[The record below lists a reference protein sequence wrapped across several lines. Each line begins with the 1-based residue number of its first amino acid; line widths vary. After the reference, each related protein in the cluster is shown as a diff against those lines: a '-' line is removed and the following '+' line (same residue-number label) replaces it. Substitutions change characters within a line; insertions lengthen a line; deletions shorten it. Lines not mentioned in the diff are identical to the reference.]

1 MKIAFRMDDITPDMD
16 WKSFEAFE
24 QLFERYGCYPLLGIV
39 PDNLDPKLSVDP
51 AREAF
56 WKKMQELQEKG
67 WTLSMHGCHH
77 VYTTKRGGSFPLNAQ
92 SEFAGKSYEEQYRL
106 LESGQKKLLDRGIET
121 KLFMAPGHTFDKTT
135 LRALKAL
142 GFTHVTDGFGDLPYV
157 RSGMTFL
164 PIAFLRKYA
173 FSDREGMTTIVIHA
187 NHSTVAELKAYEEM
201 LDANRENIVPYSPS
215 HRRRNCPFNGT

>member
-67 WTLSMHGCHH
+67 WAAFHARLPSC
-77 VYTTKRGGSFPLNAQ
+77 VYNKKRRKLPVECPVGVCG
-92 SEFAGKSYEEQYRL
+92 EEL
-106 LESGQKKLLDRGIET
+106 
-121 KLFMAPGHTFDKTT
+121 
-135 LRALKAL
+135 
-142 GFTHVTDGFGDLPYV
+142 
-157 RSGMTFL
+157 
-164 PIAFLRKYA
+164 
-173 FSDREGMTTIVIHA
+173 
-187 NHSTVAELKAYEEM
+187 
-201 LDANRENIVPYSPS
+201 
-215 HRRRNCPFNGT
+215 

>member
-51 AREAF
+51 ARGVL
-56 WKKMQELQEKG
+56 KKIAGAAGKAGLDPFHASPSCVYNKKRQELSG
-67 WTLSMHGCHH
+67 ADAHRSL
-77 VYTTKRGGSFPLNAQ
+77 
-92 SEFAGKSYEEQYRL
+92 GKSYEEQYRL
-106 LESGQKKLLDRGIET
+106 LESGQKALGSRHRDRSCSWRQ
-121 KLFMAPGHTFDKTT
+121 GHTLTKMT
-135 LRALKAL
+135 LRKAL
-142 GFTHVTDGFGDLPYV
+142 GFTHVTDGFGDLPHV

-173 FSDREGMTTIVIHA
+173 FSDRRGNDDDRHSCQ
-187 NHSTVAELKAYEEM
+187 HSTVA
-201 LDANRENIVPYSPS
+201 
-215 HRRRNCPFNGT
+215 G

>member
-77 VYTTKRGGSFPLNAQ
+77 VYTTKR
-92 SEFAGKSYEEQYRL
+92 
-106 LESGQKKLLDRGIET
+106 
-121 KLFMAPGHTFDKTT
+121 HC
-135 LRALKAL
+135 
-142 GFTHVTDGFGDLPYV
+142 V
-157 RSGMTFL
+157 RSKRSGL
-164 PIAFLRKYA
+164 P
-173 FSDREGMTTIVIHA
+173 M
-187 NHSTVAELKAYEEM
+187 
-201 LDANRENIVPYSPS
+201 
-215 HRRRNCPFNGT
+215 

>member
-1 MKIAFRMDDITPDMD
+1 M
-16 WKSFEAFE
+16 
-24 QLFERYGCYPLLGIV
+24 
-39 PDNLDPKLSVDP
+39 
-51 AREAF
+51 
-56 WKKMQELQEKG
+56 
-67 WTLSMHGCHH
+67 
-77 VYTTKRGGSFPLNAQ
+77 NAQ

-121 KLFMAPGHTFDKTT
+121 KLFMAPGHTFDKMT

-173 FSDREGMTTIVIHA
+173 FSDREG
-187 NHSTVAELKAYEEM
+187 NDDDRHSCQPFHGSGAESLRR
-201 LDANRENIVPYSPS
+201 DA
-215 HRRRNCPFNGT
+215 

>member
-16 WKSFEAFE
+16 WKSFGAFE

-92 SEFAGKSYEEQYRL
+92 SELRISMRSSISFWKADRKSSWIAVSRRSCSWRL
-106 LESGQKKLLDRGIET
+106 AIPLT
-121 KLFMAPGHTFDKTT
+121 KRHC
-135 LRALKAL
+135 
-142 GFTHVTDGFGDLPYV
+142 V
-157 RSGMTFL
+157 RSKRSGL
-164 PIAFLRKYA
+164 P
-173 FSDREGMTTIVIHA
+173 M
-187 NHSTVAELKAYEEM
+187 
-201 LDANRENIVPYSPS
+201 
-215 HRRRNCPFNGT
+215 

>member
-67 WTLSMHGCHH
+67 WTRYPPHPAL
-77 VYTTKRGGSFPLNAQ
+77 YLQYWKRSPGFHRS
-92 SEFAGKSYEEQYRL
+92 
-106 LESGQKKLLDRGIET
+106 SG
-121 KLFMAPGHTFDKTT
+121 
-135 LRALKAL
+135 
-142 GFTHVTDGFGDLPYV
+142 
-157 RSGMTFL
+157 
-164 PIAFLRKYA
+164 
-173 FSDREGMTTIVIHA
+173 
-187 NHSTVAELKAYEEM
+187 
-201 LDANRENIVPYSPS
+201 
-215 HRRRNCPFNGT
+215 

>member
-106 LESGQKKLLDRGIET
+106 LESGQKSSWIAASRRSCSWRRAIPLT
-121 KLFMAPGHTFDKTT
+121 K
-135 LRALKAL
+135 
-142 GFTHVTDGFGDLPYV
+142 
-157 RSGMTFL
+157 
-164 PIAFLRKYA
+164 
-173 FSDREGMTTIVIHA
+173 
-187 NHSTVAELKAYEEM
+187 
-201 LDANRENIVPYSPS
+201 
-215 HRRRNCPFNGT
+215 

>member
-77 VYTTKRGGSFPLNAQ
+77 VYTTKSGGRLPFSAPSQFSGEKGEQQ
-92 SEFAGKSYEEQYRL
+92 SQA
-106 LESGQKKLLDRGIET
+106 
-121 KLFMAPGHTFDKTT
+121 
-135 LRALKAL
+135 
-142 GFTHVTDGFGDLPYV
+142 VV
-157 RSGMTFL
+157 
-164 PIAFLRKYA
+164 
-173 FSDREGMTTIVIHA
+173 EGA
-187 NHSTVAELKAYEEM
+187 
-201 LDANRENIVPYSPS
+201 
-215 HRRRNCPFNGT
+215 

>member
-56 WKKMQELQEKG
+56 WKKNAGAAGKRLDPFHAR
-67 WTLSMHGCHH
+67 LPSC
-77 VYTTKRGGSFPLNAQ
+77 VYNKRGGSFPLNAQ
-92 SEFAGKSYEEQYRL
+92 SEFAGKSYEEQYQL

-121 KLFMAPGHTFDKTT
+121 EAVHGAK
-135 LRALKAL
+135 
-142 GFTHVTDGFGDLPYV
+142 PY
-157 RSGMTFL
+157 L
-164 PIAFLRKYA
+164 
-173 FSDREGMTTIVIHA
+173 
-187 NHSTVAELKAYEEM
+187 
-201 LDANRENIVPYSPS
+201 
-215 HRRRNCPFNGT
+215 

>member
-92 SEFAGKSYEEQYRL
+92 SEFAGKSYEEQYQL

-135 LRALKAL
+135 LACAQSARVYPCDGRVWRFAVCAQWDDF
-142 GFTHVTDGFGDLPYV
+142 FTDCLF
-157 RSGMTFL
+157 
-164 PIAFLRKYA
+164 
-173 FSDREGMTTIVIHA
+173 
-187 NHSTVAELKAYEEM
+187 AEI
-201 LDANRENIVPYSPS
+201 RI
-215 HRRRNCPFNGT
+215 F

>member
-56 WKKMQELQEKG
+56 WKKMQELQKKG

-92 SEFAGKSYEEQYRL
+92 SEFAGKSYEEQYQL

-157 RSGMTFL
+157 RSGMTFFTDCL
-164 PIAFLRKYA
+164 F
-173 FSDREGMTTIVIHA
+173 
-187 NHSTVAELKAYEEM
+187 AEI
-201 LDANRENIVPYSPS
+201 RI
-215 HRRRNCPFNGT
+215 F

>member
-92 SEFAGKSYEEQYRL
+92 SEFAGKSYEEQYQL
-106 LESGQKKLLDRGIET
+106 LESGQKSSRIAASRRSCSWRRAIPLT
-121 KLFMAPGHTFDKTT
+121 KRHC
-135 LRALKAL
+135 
-142 GFTHVTDGFGDLPYV
+142 V
-157 RSGMTFL
+157 RSKRSGL
-164 PIAFLRKYA
+164 P
-173 FSDREGMTTIVIHA
+173 M
-187 NHSTVAELKAYEEM
+187 
-201 LDANRENIVPYSPS
+201 
-215 HRRRNCPFNGT
+215 

>member
-56 WKKMQELQEKG
+56 WKKMQELQKKG

-92 SEFAGKSYEEQYRL
+92 SEFAGKSYEEQYQL
-106 LESGQKKLLDRGIET
+106 LESGQK
-121 KLFMAPGHTFDKTT
+121 
-135 LRALKAL
+135 
-142 GFTHVTDGFGDLPYV
+142 
-157 RSGMTFL
+157 
-164 PIAFLRKYA
+164 
-173 FSDREGMTTIVIHA
+173 
-187 NHSTVAELKAYEEM
+187 
-201 LDANRENIVPYSPS
+201 
-215 HRRRNCPFNGT
+215 